1 MGWAK
6 TLGHRVL
13 FQAKTHPWKT
23 AGIAAGGIGAY
34 HVAGL
39 GWDLMFSGNGKSP
52 VSKGVEKISKEG
64 VLGVVKQVAVGTD
77 NKDKSLGGYVTDE
90 LFGKGTSEKVHEVAS
105 GAYHKGKQLFGDDGG
120 SDVAA
125 MQQDMMIRE
134 GGGILDGFNG
144 LGNSLGG
151 IVNSITSSEG
161 IQNIAALIPAA
172 FLLFGGKGWMSKI
185 AGLFLGLFVLRGMF
199 SIPNQ
204 QSISHSLQLGQ
215 ENNMRNQCLLDGG
228 RDVDNARSVQEE
240 EAQHVVRRSRGL

>member
-90 LFGKGTSEKVHEVAS
+90 LFGKGTSEKVQEHTTKESNCSV
-105 GAYHKGKQLFGDDGG
+105 
-120 SDVAA
+120 
-125 MQQDMMIRE
+125 MME
-134 GGGILDGFNG
+134 DLM
-144 LGNSLGG
+144 SLPC
-151 IVNSITSSEG
+151 NRT
-161 IQNIAALIPAA
+161 
-172 FLLFGGKGWMSKI
+172 
-185 AGLFLGLFVLRGMF
+185 
-199 SIPNQ
+199 
-204 QSISHSLQLGQ
+204 
-215 ENNMRNQCLLDGG
+215 
-228 RDVDNARSVQEE
+228 
-240 EAQHVVRRSRGL
+240 